1 MTKQE
6 KERNMKLAS
15 YIACALMLGNG
26 LLFAPMAE
34 ATDYNITNGDT
45 PGGMTKYT
53 NSVKYL
59 YPTTGAEND
68 KVTVNYSGDAWAG
81 FNIYGAFSKTDGVN
95 LFNRTIEVKNGKL
108 ANAIAAEKNI
118 YGGNVS
124 YNHAIISGGT
134 VTGGAFGG
142 RTSIIAGKGTAT
154 YNTVTI
160 NGGTFENFFQ
170 AVGGEGDKANNNTVT
185 VNGGT
190 YANSNNIGITGGSG
204 TSEANGNTVNI
215 NAAVTVGSVAGGSSN
230 SGESKNNTVNINAA
244 VTVNATYGGI
254 YGGYTSGTSTNNTLN
269 LGAWG
274 TSATEVG
281 YVQKIVIGYTD
292 TDSVT
297 HLVDFANGKTVLH
310 GDTIKVGSGN
320 KGVETLKITD
330 NEGIFKAAT
339 GGTMTLLSST
349 NSDLS
354 GIKLIW
360 SGSSA
365 GQSIGEG
372 IKIKEDT
379 KDQYSA
385 ANNVTLTY
393 RGLHKVELA
402 ESNKKIN
409 YTIKSNVKDVSFGAI
424 AWNTSSAARSGTGF
438 LYDGNTTI
446 NGSGL
451 SFTGITADP
460 MGKTMTLLSDA
471 EGITDGSI
479 TQPEDMEL
487 SFTDGKGIAYTG
499 TASGTVGV
507 ASSNVNYTFN
517 SGIMKTINL
526 SGWDGSGGITLDG
539 GWSAQTG
546 GVSVDTG
553 SFTVNPVGGTII
565 TATDGFFGDITG
577 DKAYSDSGTFSGDTD
592 KGVTLSGTKT
602 GGVKTNDT
610 KSALIYE
617 AEQRQAKT
625 VSLGDMTWDD
635 GRTAATNYDF
645 SGVESIDASK
655 LKFSFTG
662 DKANTIKATDT
673 TEILKSATN
682 LEAGLSATYASG
694 TSHSQGISYTD
705 SNSVTLSGTLKGNV
719 STVAGEVDYT
729 VTSKTLENISLN
741 GWNGTGGLDIDESWT
756 PGTGGGID
764 VDTGTFATPT
774 TGGNVDIFTLPT
786 PGGFVFGDVTG
797 DKAYK
802 EGTAFS
808 GDTKKGVTFSGTESG
823 GIKKSDDNKKLTYF
837 AETKNT
843 QKIAFGNMTWNDGR
857 TAESNNDFYNV
868 SEINVSNLN
877 FTFNGTDANTIKKT
891 DTMALL
897 KSATGL
903 EADKTVTGTPKSQAI
918 SATDATG
925 IKLSGTLT
933 GAVSTSAGQVD
944 YTVTEKTLEKV
955 DLSSWNGTT
964 TSVNTS
970 WEAPEGGVIAV
981 DTGTFTPPTTV
992 NPGTTVDIFTA
1003 PTGTTFGN
1011 VAGTGAYKEDEVFK
1025 GPAKGGVTLEG
1036 TTSGGVKKSDDN
1048 TKLTYTGIQ
1057 NTVDKITLGKITNPA
1072 AEFGNE
1078 YNFAGVTT
1086 VDDSGLSFEN
1096 PENIGNGD
1104 NVTLF
1109 TSANSSLTP
1118 SGSPTDKTVSYSTTP
1133 VTGVTLN
1140 GQITGSYSNTNSAM
1154 TYSATANSAQKLTFG
1169 NVEWKDTGALIDH
1182 STTLTKV
1189 NFDGAS
1195 VDTSNINFTNIQ
1207 ELEANKQM
1215 TLVSNFGGT
1224 PGTITGSKY
1233 KVGSTLQ
1240 GEGKASMDGDNLI
1253 FTADTTAEKMQV
1265 QEQTHNTLMGA
1276 SASMT
1281 SLAQGNEFINRTMDD
1296 MFLSSNVGRD
1306 GIASFAHIGGGSL
1319 RQETGSH
1326 VNTRTWNA
1334 IVALGHQNKKPRN
1347 TFEYGAFVEYGT
1359 GNYTTYNGDER
1370 GDGSSRYVGG
1380 GLLAKWTAP
1389 SGLYVEGSL
1398 RGGSINDDGHN
1409 LLRDVNGVPYSYNV
1423 DTPYYGFHLGVGKK
1437 IPMKGGNTLDL
1448 FAKYF
1453 YNHRNST
1460 SFEAGGHYALDAI
1473 TSQIIRVGAR
1483 YTVKRDKWNYY
1494 GGLAY
1499 EHELDGKAGGWAD
1512 GMAIRG
1518 VDTSGGSFR
1527 AELGA
1532 TVTPNED
1539 IPLTL
1544 DFNLVGF
1551 AGKKQGIFGGMGL
1564 KFNF

>member
-1 MTKQE
+1 MTKKE
-6 KERNMKLAS
+6 KEQNMKLAR

-26 LLFAPMAE
+26 LLFAPVAE
-34 ATDYNITNGDT
+34 ATAYEVNDATAS
-45 PGGMTKYT
+45 GMQKDET
-53 NSVKYL
+53 NSVL
-59 YPTTGAEND
+59 YGN
-68 KVTVNYSGDAWAG
+68 AG
-81 FNIYGAFSKTDGVN
+81 GSSTDT
-95 LFNRTIEVKNGKL
+95 L
-108 ANAIAAEKNI
+108 
-118 YGGNVS
+118 
-124 YNHAIISGGT
+124 
-134 VTGGAFGG
+134 
-142 RTSIIAGKGTAT
+142 
-154 YNTVTI
+154 TI
-160 NGGTFENFFQ
+160 NFDGTDFNSWFISCGF
-170 AVGGEGDKANNNTVT
+170 VNNNTTGNTLQNNTTTVT
-185 VNGGT
+185 KSNPYGIYSAYQLSGTCGDVKNNKLIFNGGLLPWKMGAA
-190 YANSNNIGITGGSG
+190 YLSNDNSATVENNILTIKSFTGKLG
-204 TSEANGNTVNI
+204 TVDLYGGYGGKTNKDNAINI
-215 NAAVTVGSVAGGSSN
+215 NAAVTV
-230 SGESKNNTVNINAA
+230 KN
-244 VTVNATYGGI
+244 I
-254 YGGYTSGTSTNNTLN
+254 YVGQVGSGTGVTSTGNTLN
-269 LGAWG
+269 LGVKG
-274 TSATEVG
+274 ITTETVG
-281 YVQKIVIGYTD
+281 YTQKITIGYKD
-292 TDSVT
+292 TKTGTGT
-297 HLVDFANGKTVLH
+297 HLIDFANGGTVLSAT
-310 GDTIKVGSGN
+310 GLIDTSSSSFGLQTLDITAN
-320 KGVETLKITD
+320 KDKFL
-330 NEGIFKAAT
+330 AAT
-339 GGTMTLLSST
+339 SGTMHLLSGGGATDFSNLKLDWWGGTGQTIGT
-349 NSDLS
+349 S
-354 GIKLIW
+354 GITIT
-360 SGSSA
+360 
-365 GQSIGEG
+365 
-372 IKIKEDT
+372 EDENAQT
-379 KDQYSA
+379 STD
-385 ANNVTLTY
+385 NNVTLTY
-393 RGLHKVELA
+393 KGAHKVLLT
-402 ESNKKIN
+402 SDKKGVDYSVVTN
-409 YTIKSNVKDVSFGAI
+409 AKDVSFGDI
-424 AWNTSSAARSGTGF
+424 TWNTSAAARSGTGYTF
-438 LYDGNTTI
+438 DGDTTI
-446 NGSGL
+446 SASNL
-451 SFTGITADP
+451 SFTGSGLVNALSDTN
-460 MGKTMTLLSDA
+460 KTMTLLSNA
-471 EGITDGSI
+471 SGITGNHI
-479 TQPEDMEL
+479 TPTQPSSTSA
-487 SFTDGKGIAYTG
+487 SFTHNGIAYEGSVNG
-499 TASGTVGV
+499 TLDVSGTD
-507 ASSNVNYTFN
+507 VNYTLS
-517 SGIMKTINL
+517 SGTLNTINL
-526 SGWDGSGGITLDG
+526 NGWNGIGDVSLSGWTAKD
-539 GWSAQTG
+539 G
-546 GVSVDTG
+546 GVSVETG
-553 SFTVNPVGGTII
+553 SFTATPVSGTII

-577 DKAYSDSGTFSGDTD
+577 DKAYSASGTFSGDTD
-592 KGVTLSGTKT
+592 KGVTLSGTKS
-602 GGVKTNDT
+602 GGVKTNDA

-625 VSLGDMTWDD
+625 ISLGDMTWDD

-682 LEAGLSATYASG
+682 LAADLPATYASG

-705 SNSVTLSGTLKGNV
+705 SNSVTLSGTLTGNV
-719 STVAGEVDYT
+719 STVANEVDYT

-741 GWNGTGGLDIDESWT
+741 GWNGTGGLAIDASWT

-786 PGGFVFGDVTG
+786 LGGFVFGDVTG
-797 DKAYK
+797 DKVYK

-843 QKIAFGNMTWNDGR
+843 QKIVFGNMTWNDGR
-857 TAESNNDFYNV
+857 TAESNNNFSNV

-903 EADKTVTGTPKSQAI
+903 EADKTVTGTPKSQNI

-944 YTVTEKTLEKV
+944 YTVTEKTLNKV
-955 DLSSWNGTT
+955 DLSSWNGIT
-964 TSVNTS
+964 TSVDTS

-1011 VAGTGAYKEDEVFK
+1011 VAGTGSYKENEPFK
-1025 GPAKGGVTLEG
+1025 GPSKGGVTLEG
-1036 TTSGGVKKSDDN
+1036 STSGGVKTEEGA

-1057 NTVDKITLGKITNPA
+1057 NSVNKITLGKITNPA

-1154 TYSATANSAQKLTFG
+1154 TYSATANNAQKLTFG

-1296 MFLSSNVGRD
+1296 MFLSANVGRD

-1380 GLLAKWTAP
+1380 GLMAKWTAP

-1460 SFEAGGHYALDAI
+1460 SFDAGGHYELDAI

-1499 EHELDGKAGGWAD
+1499 EHELDGKGGGWAD

-1532 TVTPNED
+1532 TVIPNED